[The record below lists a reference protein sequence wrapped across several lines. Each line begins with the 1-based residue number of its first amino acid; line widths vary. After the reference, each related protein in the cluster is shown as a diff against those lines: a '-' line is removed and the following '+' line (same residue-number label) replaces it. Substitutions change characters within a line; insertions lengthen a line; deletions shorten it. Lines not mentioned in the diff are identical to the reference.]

1 VASVSLYRLYNLY
14 IRYHLKGVKAGHA
27 EVFVENLP
35 CLPDNIRRSSSG
47 GYWIACGVTRYDGKF
62 NTFDFIGRWP
72 LIRWI
77 ALKVSTSLSG
87 HGIFLVCVFN
97 KFYRVSQFMC
107 DN

>member
-1 VASVSLYRLYNLY
+1 MASVGLQQLYNLC
-14 IRYHLKGVKAGHA
+14 IRYHLKGIKAGHA

-77 ALKVSTSLSG
+77 ASKVSTSLSCQG
-87 HGIFLVCVFN
+87 NCLICM
-97 KFYRVSQFMC
+97 FYM
-107 DN
+107 